1 MPTWMFATL
10 SNVSLD
16 CLLECLHNPMK
27 QQGVVILGLDLVEVE
42 HVEDV
47 SKDGSTPGWWH
58 RIEG

>member
-1 MPTWMFATL
+1 MFSIVCEVIL
-10 SNVSLD
+10 G

-27 QQGVVILGLDLVEVE
+27 QQGVVVLGLDLVEVE

-47 SKDGSTPGWWH
+47 SKDGSTPRWWH

>member
-1 MPTWMFATL
+1 MFL
-10 SNVSLD
+10 FVCEVNLG

-47 SKDGSTPGWWH
+47 SKDGSTPRRWH
-58 RIEG
+58 RVEG